1 MKYDRL
7 KNEEIEKLAF
17 VKNAVIVGTEL
28 RSFEVVIDGE
38 NYYLEGSEYSPVKVS
53 RKAPDVI
60 EDRWTISGTVAGHT
74 IIPVV
79 FDNEYDA
86 DSNLK
91 AADCETLVKSAVKF
105 NVTKNCVVQ

>member
-7 KNEEIEKLAF
+7 KNEDIEKLDF

-28 RSFEVVIDGE
+28 RSFEVLINGE
-38 NYYLEGSEYSPVKVS
+38 NYYFEGSEYSPVKVS

-60 EDRWTISGTVAGHT
+60 EERWIVSGSIDGFTIEPMNFKEEFEA
-74 IIPVV
+74 
-79 FDNEYDA
+79 DA
-86 DSNLK
+86 ATK
-91 AADCETLVKSAVKF
+91 HGLVKSSVQF